1 MEGCILISSSQWG
14 AVTPLK
20 TFAKLKIDAFQLA
33 STDQAHCSGMNNV
46 EVLVQINQ
54 GILKAIS
61 DTCVALKD

>member
-20 TFAKLKIDAFQLA
+20 TFAKLKSFCFPTGINLPAL
-33 STDQAHCSGMNNV
+33 CGGLNNV